1 MYACYPKTVSVCQG
15 SGVITAI
22 SEKIAEHEDMS
33 TNGIDLAKAVFQIR
47 GVDNRGKIVLCKQLS
62 RVKTKFFANLTRC
75 LVGEGPW

>member
-1 MYACYPKTVSVCQG
+1 M
-15 SGVITAI
+15 
-22 SEKIAEHEDMS
+22 KIS

>member
-1 MYACYPKTVSVCQG
+1 MK
-15 SGVITAI
+15 
-22 SEKIAEHEDMS
+22 MS

-75 LVGEGPW
+75 LVG